1 MQSVGHFSPFKSSKI
16 ERFKHSDSISIV
28 EENSRDKTLV
38 FTKESIK
45 KHAGKTPLHF
55 FRNFNKA
62 EPQLTTY
69 FLTKKGLSTDTS
81 FKKKI
86 LFSTCFFE
94 AIFFCMKEKFA

>member
-16 ERFKHSDSISIV
+16 ERLKRSDSIPTV
-28 EENSRDKTLV
+28 DENSRDKNLV

-45 KHAGKTPLHF
+45 RHAGDTPLHLL
-55 FRNFNKA
+55 RNFNKA

-69 FLTKKGLSTDTS
+69 FLTKKGLSTLAS
-81 FKKKI
+81 LKKNI

-94 AIFFCMKEKFA
+94 AIFFCVKEKFA